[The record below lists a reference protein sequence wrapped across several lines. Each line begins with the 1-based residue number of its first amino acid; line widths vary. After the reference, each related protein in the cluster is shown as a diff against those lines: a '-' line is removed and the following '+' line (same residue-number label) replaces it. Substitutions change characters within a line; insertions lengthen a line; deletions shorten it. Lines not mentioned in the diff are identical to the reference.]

1 MSFDRLLA
9 FIAVGLT
16 CLLIG
21 GVAGLLF
28 GAASEQGELIRI
40 LGRANLT
47 ADCQKQ
53 INEALGSGPKGQDA
67 PAQ

>member
-9 FIAVGLT
+9 FIVVGMT

-21 GVAGLLF
+21 GVGGLMF
-28 GAASEQGELIRI
+28 GASSEYNALAQI
-40 LGRANLT
+40 LGQANLT
-47 ADCQKQ
+47 PDCQKQ
-53 INEALGSGPKGQDA
+53 INEALGAHQDGQTT